1 MNLGQSIRIPL
12 KDGSDCHYLP
22 EWLSANES
30 KELFERLLENVHWK
44 HENIRIMG
52 RWIPQPRLTAW
63 YGDKDAC
70 YTYSGLK
77 NEPLKWLPE
86 LHRIRTRLQEE
97 FQTPFNSVLLNYYR
111 DGSDSMGYHSDD
123 EKELGETPVIASLSL
138 GASRRFLIRS
148 RTSDNDSSHRIDLD
162 TGSLLMMSGHM
173 QTNYKHAL
181 PKSKKV
187 MSGRINLTYRFI
199 VE

>member
-1 MNLGQSIRIPL
+1 MNLDQSRRIPL
-12 KDGSDCHYLP
+12 KAGSDCHYLS
-22 EWLSANES
+22 EWLSES
-30 KELFERLLENVHWK
+30 ESTELFECLIENVDWK

-52 RWIPQPRLTAW
+52 RWIAQPRLTAW
-63 YGDKDAC
+63 YGDQGAC

-77 NEPLKWLPE
+77 NEPMRWLPE
-86 LHRIRTRLQEE
+86 LQRIRFRLEEE

-111 DGSDSMGYHSDD
+111 NGSDSMGYHSDD
-123 EKELGETPVIASLSL
+123 ERELGETPVIASLSL

-148 RTSDNDSSHRIDLD
+148 RSSDNSSSHKIDLD

-181 PKSKKV
+181 PKSKKI
-187 MSGRINLTYRFI
+187 MNGRINLTYRFI
-199 VE
+199 VA